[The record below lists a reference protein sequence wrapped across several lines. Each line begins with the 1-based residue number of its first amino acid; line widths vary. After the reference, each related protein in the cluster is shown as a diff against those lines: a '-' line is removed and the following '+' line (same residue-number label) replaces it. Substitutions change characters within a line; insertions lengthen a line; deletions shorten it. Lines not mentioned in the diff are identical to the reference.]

1 MNKIQKQR
9 LQLLTLALFVLIIAA
24 GLLIYAFSDD
34 MNAYLTPTELKHQP
48 NLSKTILLGGFVVP
62 HSLKKTN
69 TDIQFI
75 MSDGHQTIS
84 VFFQGIPPDLFR
96 EGKGVIATGKLLS
109 NGVFK
114 AETLLA
120 KHDET
125 YTPPMQA
132 SP

>member
-9 LQLLTLALFVLIIAA
+9 LQLLTLSLIALTIAA

-34 MNAYLTPTELKHQP
+34 MNAYVTPTELKQQHNIHQ
-48 NLSKTILLGGFVVP
+48 TVMLGGFVVP
-62 HSLKKTN
+62 HSLKKKQMA
-69 TDIQFI
+69 IHFI
-75 MSDGHQTIS
+75 VSDGHQTVS
-84 VFFQGIPPDLFR
+84 VFFQGVPPDLFR
-96 EGKGVIATGKLLS
+96 EGKGVIATGKLLPNS
-109 NGVFK
+109 TFK

-125 YTPPMQA
+125 YTPPTQA